1 MKKILI
7 FIFLTFSLPSIFAN
21 HCENSCFNT
30 FQSTESGAYDN
41 LNFGLGQCSVL
52 GTASPTCQQS
62 KYDIYYY
69 NVALAAN
76 KMNVCLGNCP
86 QQ

>member
-1 MKKILI
+1 MKKIFVFL
-7 FIFLTFSLPSIFAN
+7 FLTFSLPAVFAN
-21 HCENSCFNT
+21 SCQNGCFNT
-30 FQSTESGAYDN
+30 FQSTESGAYDH

-52 GTASPTCQQS
+52 GSSNCNQI

-69 NVALAAN
+69 SVGQAIIQ
-76 KMNVCLGNCP
+76 MNSCLGYCP